1 MGLNRETPARDAGYQ
16 FVQYLRKDITF
27 ADMAKTVSIGTLP
40 AGAIILKPASGA
52 QVTTAFNSATT
63 AVLDIGT
70 AADGDLYATD
80 LHVKTAV
87 AFLPLDEAVGFTVSA
102 DTEIT
107 AALAQTGTA
116 ATAGAATILIAYLPA
131 N

>member
-16 FVQYLRKDITF
+16 MVQYLRKEITF
-27 ADMAKTVSIGTLP
+27 ADMAATVSVGTLP
-40 AGAIILKPASGA
+40 AGAMIIKPASGA

-80 LHVKTAV
+80 LDLKSAV
-87 AFLPLDEAVGFTVSA
+87 AFLPLDEAVGFTVSE

-107 AALAQTGTA
+107 CAPAQTGTA
-116 ATAGAATILIAYLPA
+116 ATAGAATIVIAYIV
-131 N
+131 

>member
-1 MGLNRETPARDAGYQ
+1 MGLNRKVPARDAGYENVQ
-16 FVQYLRKDITF
+16 FLRKKVTF
-27 ADMAKTVSIGTLP
+27 ADMASTVSVGTIP
-40 AGAIILKPASGA
+40 AGALILKPVSGA
-52 QVTTAFNSATT
+52 QVTTAFNSVTT

-80 LHVKTAV
+80 LDIKTAV

-107 AALAQTGTA
+107 ATLAQTGTA
-116 ATAGAATILIAYLPA
+116 ATAGAAEIVIAYIV
-131 N
+131 